1 MKRATIAVVLGT
13 VTAIAASAMAAP
25 KPAEIPA
32 YWQLEIDH
40 DPLRPIQIQVLGESS
55 PRIFWYLRYTVTNH
69 TGADQIFVPE
79 FILYTDTGQVLRAG
93 RKIPPVVFD
102 EIKKLHN
109 DPLLTDLPGMAG
121 KILQG
126 NDNAKSGVAIWPDFD
141 PAAGAFDVFAGG
153 LSGETAEI
161 RLPTP
166 IRTVEREYGRG
177 EKEVVRTK
185 IILSK
190 TLRLHYGIPG
200 EAAARL
206 TTPVRLISKSWIM
219 R

>member
-1 MKRATIAVVLGT
+1 
-13 VTAIAASAMAAP
+13 MAAP
-25 KPAEIPA
+25 KPAEFPT

-40 DPLRPIQIQVLGESS
+40 EALRPIQIQVPGESS

-69 TGADQIFVPE
+69 TGDDQIFVPE
-79 FILYTDTGQVLRAG
+79 FILYADTGQVLRAG
-93 RKIPPVVFD
+93 RKIPPIVFD

-109 DPLLTDLPGMAG
+109 DPLLTGLPGMAG
-121 KILQG
+121 KVLQG

-161 RLPTP
+161 SLPTP
-166 IRTVEREYGRG
+166 IRTVERQYGEA

-185 IILSK
+185 ILLSK
-190 TLRLHYGIPG
+190 TLRLHYSIPG

-206 TTPVRLISKSWIM
+206 TTPVRLLSKNWVM